1 MYKTLTPLITAVV
14 LLLSLTCSAQEL
26 SDGPYIR
33 IKNDS
38 ASITWIENNS
48 VHHQQLD
55 TVAAKRWLH
64 RKYPRLFS
72 TNTSFT
78 LKHAPEVVD
87 LPKNTP
93 LAFLSD
99 PHGQLEVFTTL
110 LQNHQ
115 IIDEQWNWSFGKGHL
130 MLVGDVFDRGPGAT
144 EILWLLYK
152 WQQQATEAGGA
163 LYMVPG
169 NHELMVLQNDLRYLH
184 NKYLQVDSL
193 LGTTQTALY
202 DSTML
207 MGQWLRQRP
216 TIMKINSTLVVHGGI
231 SPKLIASGNDLHA
244 INRSV
249 RQTMDLSRDSIRST
263 PSLSLLYRGNGPFWY
278 RGFFKEALTPDQVDS
293 LLEHFQA
300 ERIVVGHTSFSSL
313 HPVFGHKVI
322 GVDASMK
329 RGKSGE
335 ILLYKSGKWLRGTF
349 AGEEFPLKA
358 QE

>member
-1 MYKTLTPLITAVV
+1 MHKTHTLLITVVV
-14 LLLSLTCSAQEL
+14 LLLSLTCPAQDL
-26 SDGPYIR
+26 SDGPYIQ
-33 IKNDS
+33 IENDS
-38 ASITWIENNS
+38 ASITWIENS
-48 VHHQQLD
+48 SAHHQRMD

-72 TNTSFT
+72 SNTSFT

-87 LPKNTP
+87 LPENTP

-115 IIDEQWNWSFGKGHL
+115 IIDRQWNWSFGKGHL
-130 MLVGDVFDRGPGAT
+130 VLVGDVFDRGQGVT

-152 WQQQATEAGGA
+152 WQQQAAHAGGA
-163 LYMVPG
+163 VHMVPG

-231 SPKLIASGNDLHA
+231 SPRLIASGKDLHA
-244 INRSV
+244 INCNIRK
-249 RQTMDLSRDSIRST
+249 TMDLTRDSIRST

-278 RGFFKEALTPDQVDS
+278 RGFFKEELTPAQVDS
-293 LLEHFQA
+293 LLGYFQA
-300 ERIVVGHTSFSSL
+300 GRIIVGHTSFSSL
-313 HPVFGHKVI
+313 HPVFGYKVI

-335 ILLYKSGKWLRGTF
+335 ILLYKSGEWLRGTF
-349 AGEEFPLKA
+349 AGKEFPLNTQK
-358 QE
+358 